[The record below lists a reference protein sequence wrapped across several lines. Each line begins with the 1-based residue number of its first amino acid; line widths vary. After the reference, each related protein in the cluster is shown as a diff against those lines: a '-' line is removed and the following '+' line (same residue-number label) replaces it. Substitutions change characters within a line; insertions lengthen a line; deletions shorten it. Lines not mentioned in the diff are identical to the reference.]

1 MYDMIIVGGGPS
13 GLTAALYAGRAELK
27 ALMIEKA
34 FHGGQMVTTN
44 EVENYPG
51 IIETTGP
58 ELAGIM
64 YEQAIRFGTEVK
76 FEEVI
81 KIEDEGDIKK
91 VVTASNMYEAKTI
104 LLSMG
109 AKPRKL
115 GLPNEEALA
124 GKGVS
129 YCAICDGGF
138 YKDKTVAVVGGG
150 DTALE
155 DALYL
160 ARLAKKVYL
169 IHRRD
174 SFRANKH
181 LQTRVAQ
188 SSVEVIWN
196 SGVTKLNA
204 EETLKSIE
212 ITNLIENTT
221 QEIPVDGVF
230 IAVGNIPVTELVKGL
245 VDINEQGYIMTDE
258 NCKTNKSG
266 IFAIG
271 DIRQKKLRQIITAAA
286 DGAIGVYEAEQYLV
300 EHE

>member
-51 IIETTGP
+51 IMETTGP

-81 KIEDEGDIKK
+81 KIEDEGDVKK

-188 SSVEVIWN
+188 SSVEVIW
-196 SGVTKLNA
+196 SSSVTKLNA

-245 VDINEQGYIMTDE
+245 VDLNEQGYIITDE
-258 NCKTNKSG
+258 NCKTNKLG

>member
-51 IIETTGP
+51 IMETTGP

-64 YEQAIRFGTEVK
+64 YEQATRFGTEVK

-91 VVTASNMYEAKTI
+91 VVTASNMYEAKTV

-181 LQTRVAQ
+181 LQTRVDQ

-245 VDINEQGYIMTDE
+245 VDLNEQGYIITDE

>member
-64 YEQAIRFGTEVK
+64 YEQATRFGTEVK

-91 VVTASNMYEAKTI
+91 VVTASNMYEARTV

-169 IHRRD
+169 IHR
-174 SFRANKH
+174 
-181 LQTRVAQ
+181 
-188 SSVEVIWN
+188 
-196 SGVTKLNA
+196 
-204 EETLKSIE
+204 E
-212 ITNLIENTT
+212 IVLELINICR
-221 QEIPVDGVF
+221 QE
-230 IAVGNIPVTELVKGL
+230 
-245 VDINEQGYIMTDE
+245 
-258 NCKTNKSG
+258 
-266 IFAIG
+266 
-271 DIRQKKLRQIITAAA
+271 
-286 DGAIGVYEAEQYLV
+286 
-300 EHE
+300 